1 MIDSYVNLIAN
12 LCQWLW

>member
-1 MIDSYVNLIAN
+1 MIDSYVNLISN